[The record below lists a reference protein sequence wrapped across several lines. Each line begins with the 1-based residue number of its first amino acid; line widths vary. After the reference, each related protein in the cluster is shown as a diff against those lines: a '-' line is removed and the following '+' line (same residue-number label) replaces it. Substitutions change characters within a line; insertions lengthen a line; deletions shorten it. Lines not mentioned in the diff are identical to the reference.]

1 MQNIE
6 YKKFLNNPNFSKLIV
21 TNKINIT
28 EFDSHNYENLEIK
41 DCDNLQSLI
50 DAKKNFDI
58 IILNEILTS
67 IQNIAKILKIV
78 NNLSNNK
85 TRVIVHNKTFFYHT
99 ARKTLN
105 LLVKKKYTFN
115 WLNSNELNTY
125 FENFGYSLIRKVK
138 KKFIPYDNFV
148 FRFINII
155 LSFIPFLPVMAL
167 EEFTFFKRE
176 VVQNPDLKNYGASI
190 CLTVKDEKENIEN
203 IVKKIPQIS
212 TQQEIIFIEG
222 GSTDGTYEE
231 VERIISIYPDK
242 NIKVMKQK
250 GFGQKGAIKTGFDNS
265 LYKAIILFEGDDT
278 CDPNDMF
285 YFYNSIALGRADFL
299 QGTRLAYPLEHEQM
313 PLINKIGNFF
323 FALWFTWIL
332 GQRVTDVLSP
342 IKAINK
348 ESYLKASSDWETFG
362 EDDPFG
368 DFELMFIMARNSFK
382 FSEIPIS
389 YFPRKYGETKTNV
402 LKHGARLFKLML
414 KLHIDFKA

>member
-1 MQNIE
+1 MKNIE
-6 YKKFLNNPNFSKLIV
+6 YKKLLNNPNFSKLII
-21 TNKINIT
+21 TKKNNIN
-28 EFDSHNYENLEIK
+28 EFDSLNYQNLEVT
-41 DCDNLQSLI
+41 DCDNLNSLLEE
-50 DAKKNFDI
+50 KKFFDI

-67 IQNIAKILKIV
+67 INNIAEILKIIKSM
-78 NNLSNNK
+78 SNDK
-85 TRVIVHNKTFFYHT
+85 TRVIVHNKTFFYHIV
-99 ARKTLN
+99 KNTLN
-105 LLVKKKYTFN
+105 LLINKKYTFN

-138 KKFIPYDNFV
+138 KKFIPYDHFL
-148 FRFINII
+148 FRFINVI
-155 LSFIPFLPVMAL
+155 LSFIPFLPIIAL

-176 VVQNPDLKNYGASI
+176 VEQDVDLQNYGASI
-190 CLTVKDEKENIEN
+190 CLTVKDEKNNIEN
-203 IVKKIPQIS
+203 IIKKIPQIS
-212 TQQEIIFIEG
+212 TNQEIIFIEG
-222 GSTDGTYEE
+222 GSSDGTYEE
-231 VERIISIYPDK
+231 VERLIPIYPDK
-242 NIKVMKQK
+242 NIKIMKQK

-285 YFYNSIALGRADFL
+285 YFYNSIALGKADFL
-299 QGTRLAYPLEHEQM
+299 QGTRLTYPLDNKQM

-362 EDDPFG
+362 KDDPFG

-389 YFPRKYGETKTNV
+389 YFPRKFGKTKTNV
-402 LKHGARLFKLML
+402 LKHGTKLFKIML

>member
-1 MQNIE
+1 MKNIE
-6 YKKFLNNPNFSKLIV
+6 YKKLLNNPNFSKLII
-21 TNKINIT
+21 TKKNNIN
-28 EFDSHNYENLEIK
+28 EFDSLNYQNLEVT
-41 DCDNLQSLI
+41 DCDNLNSLLEE
-50 DAKKNFDI
+50 KKFFDI

-67 IQNIAKILKIV
+67 INNIAEILKIIKSM
-78 NNLSNNK
+78 SNDK
-85 TRVIVHNKTFFYHT
+85 TRVIVHNKTFFYHIV
-99 ARKTLN
+99 KNTLN
-105 LLVKKKYTFN
+105 LLIKKKYTFN

-138 KKFIPYDNFV
+138 KKFIPYDHFL
-148 FRFINII
+148 FRFINVI
-155 LSFIPFLPVMAL
+155 LSFIPFLPIIAL

-176 VVQNPDLKNYGASI
+176 VEQDVDLQNYGASI
-190 CLTVKDEKENIEN
+190 CLTVKDEKDNIEN
-203 IVKKIPQIS
+203 IIKKIPQIS
-212 TQQEIIFIEG
+212 TNQEIIFIEG
-222 GSTDGTYEE
+222 GSSDGTYEE
-231 VERIISIYPDK
+231 VERLIPIYPDK
-242 NIKVMKQK
+242 NIKIMKQK

-285 YFYNSIALGRADFL
+285 YFYNSIALGKADFL
-299 QGTRLAYPLEHEQM
+299 QGTRLTYPLDNKQM

-362 EDDPFG
+362 KDDPFG
-368 DFELMFIMARNSFK
+368 DFELIFIMARNSFK

-389 YFPRKYGETKTNV
+389 YFPRKFGKTKTNV
-402 LKHGARLFKLML
+402 LKHGTKLFKIML

>member
-1 MQNIE
+1 MKNIE
-6 YKKFLNNPNFSKLIV
+6 YKKLLNNPNFSKLIITKKNN
-21 TNKINIT
+21 TN
-28 EFDSHNYENLEIK
+28 EFDNHNYQNLEVT
-41 DCDNLQSLI
+41 DCDNLNSLLEE
-50 DAKKNFDI
+50 KKFFDI

-67 IQNIAKILKIV
+67 ISNIAEILKIIKSM
-78 NNLSNNK
+78 SNDK
-85 TRVIVHNKTFFYHT
+85 TRVIVHNKTFFYHIVKN
-99 ARKTLN
+99 ALN
-105 LLVKKKYTFN
+105 LLIKKKHTFN
-115 WLNSNELNTY
+115 WLNSNELSTY

-138 KKFIPYDNFV
+138 KKFIPYDHFL
-148 FRFINII
+148 FRLINVI
-155 LSFIPFLPVMAL
+155 LSFIPFLSIIAL

-176 VVQNPDLKNYGASI
+176 VEQDVDLQNYGASI
-190 CLTVKDEKENIEN
+190 CLTVKDEKDNIEN
-203 IVKKIPQIS
+203 IIKKIPQIS
-212 TQQEIIFIEG
+212 TNQEIIFIEG
-222 GSTDGTYEE
+222 GSSDGTYEE
-231 VERIISIYPDK
+231 VERLIPIYPDK
-242 NIKVMKQK
+242 NIKIMKQK

-285 YFYNSIALGRADFL
+285 YFYNSIALGKADFI
-299 QGTRLAYPLEHEQM
+299 QGTRLAYPLDSEQM

-348 ESYLKASSDWETFG
+348 ESYLKASTDWETFG

-389 YFPRKYGETKTNV
+389 YFPRKFGETKTNV
-402 LKHGARLFKLML
+402 LKHGARLFKIML

>member
-1 MQNIE
+1 MKNIE
-6 YKKFLNNPNFSKLIV
+6 YKKLLNNPNFSKLIITKKNN
-21 TNKINIT
+21 TN
-28 EFDSHNYENLEIK
+28 EFDNHNYQNLEVT
-41 DCDNLQSLI
+41 DCDNLNSLLEE
-50 DAKKNFDI
+50 KKFFDI

-67 IQNIAKILKIV
+67 ISNIAEILKIIKSM
-78 NNLSNNK
+78 SNDK
-85 TRVIVHNKTFFYHT
+85 TRVIVHNKTFFYHIVKN
-99 ARKTLN
+99 ALN
-105 LLVKKKYTFN
+105 LLIKKKNTFN
-115 WLNSNELNTY
+115 WLNSNELSTY

-138 KKFIPYDNFV
+138 KKFIPYDHFL
-148 FRFINII
+148 FRFINVI
-155 LSFIPFLPVMAL
+155 LSFIPFLPIIAL

-176 VVQNPDLKNYGASI
+176 VEQDVDLQNYGASI
-190 CLTVKDEKENIEN
+190 CLTVKDEKDNIEN
-203 IVKKIPQIS
+203 IIKKIPQIS
-212 TQQEIIFIEG
+212 TNQEIIFIEG
-222 GSTDGTYEE
+222 GSSDGTYEE
-231 VERIISIYPDK
+231 VERLIPIYPDK
-242 NIKVMKQK
+242 NIKIMKQK

-285 YFYNSIALGRADFL
+285 YFYNSIALGKADFI
-299 QGTRLAYPLEHEQM
+299 QGTRLAYPLDSEQM

-348 ESYLKASSDWETFG
+348 ESYLKASADWETFG

-389 YFPRKYGETKTNV
+389 YFPRKFGETKTNV
-402 LKHGARLFKLML
+402 LKHGARLFKIML